1 MFRISC
7 FSRKNNLMSDL
18 KKSALAIDVVI
29 PAYNG
34 ENFILDAL
42 KSAINQTLPPHK
54 IIIVDDGST
63 DKTNEMVSEYA
74 KTSKIN
80 IEIIKKTNGGLSSA
94 RNAGIKASNAEFVA
108 FLDADDMWDK
118 EKLEKQLDVFQNTEF
133 KNLGLVYCD
142 YDLIKTNGEKD
153 IESYKVPL
161 DKKARGFVFKKIL
174 QTNKILS
181 SSSGVLIKRNVFNI
195 VGFFDENLRFAED
208 WDMWIRIA
216 EKFEV
221 DYRDEKLARIRRHEE
236 SMSRHIYKVFLGDIN
251 FFNKWVPKLRGQHL
265 IPLEWS
271 DKIIFR
277 IIKMPRRR
285 GMIKEL

>member
-1 MFRISC
+1 M
-7 FSRKNNLMSDL
+7 
-18 KKSALAIDVVI
+18 
-29 PAYNG
+29 
-34 ENFILDAL
+34 
-42 KSAINQTLPPHK
+42 
-54 IIIVDDGST
+54 
-63 DKTNEMVSEYA
+63 
-74 KTSKIN
+74 
-80 IEIIKKTNGGLSSA
+80 
-94 RNAGIKASNAEFVA
+94 
-108 FLDADDMWDK
+108 
-118 EKLEKQLDVFQNTEF
+118 
-133 KNLGLVYCD
+133 
-142 YDLIKTNGEKD
+142 
-153 IESYKVPL
+153 

-181 SSSGVLIKRNVFNI
+181 SGSGVLIKRNVFNI

-285 GMIKEL
+285 GMIKELRGKMLPGVYETLFEQKFFSIYIYFIFFIIRRTFKVILHPYDLLKLRR